1 MKTTTKVISI
11 AFLVLIIGLAAF
23 FLLRK
28 PTNKTEG
35 KEDEEEDEDEKE
47 EGKDPYIYVPTVRT
61 PTGIYTGL

>member
-28 PTNKTEG
+28 PTNKTEE
-35 KEDEEEDEDEKE
+35 KEKE
-47 EGKDPYIYVPTVRT
+47 EKEKEENENDPYIYVPTVRT
-61 PTGIYTGL
+61 PSGIYTGL